1 MDTKKI
7 KNFVKDNWGKIA
19 FGVVSGGL
27 IGYGLT
33 QTYKHV
39 TGDWTSVSTEGL
51 SNVNWA
57 RKWTGK
63 DEWNGC
69 IHACIDNVTMD
80 ELCETGKQLLANG
93 DLPEDTKVKAVQF
106 ITEGIK

>member
-7 KNFVKDNWGKIA
+7 KEFGKKHWRKA
-19 FGVVSGGL
+19 AAVAAGLGVVAYAVAREKKLVS
-27 IGYGLT
+27 
-33 QTYKHV
+33 
-39 TGDWTSVSTEGL
+39 GDWNPISTDGM

-57 RKWTGK
+57 RKWNGN

-69 IHACIDNVTMD
+69 LHACIDNVTID
-80 ELCETGKQLLANG
+80 ELCETGKQLLVNAE
-93 DLPEDTKVKAVQF
+93 LPEDTKVKAVQL